1 MAMPSNLPERSVA
14 SPRGFTRLRL
24 QTTARLAAAAAEI
37 NATAPKPERGRWFHH
52 AIAIGLLAG
61 MGTLMLTSMR
71 GESPTTDET
80 VHLTR
85 GVAFYWGEAATLS
98 YAHPP
103 LGNALTALPIVLDQP
118 HEDLTQADGYDLGQV
133 ERVARAL
140 LEDHYSERRNW
151 FFEARAA
158 VALIALLMAG
168 YAYLLGS
175 ALFGPAAGLVGL
187 AFVALHPT
195 LIAHGRL
202 MTTDMPV
209 TAAMLFCT
217 GEAILY
223 LVGRARWHALTAALM
238 FGVAVTT
245 KYTALALLP
254 VLGVLAIACAWF
266 GLGRYAGLPRKR
278 ALLST
283 ALLALLVC
291 ATGLV
296 SINAIYGFDR
306 TGLRVDQI
314 LQLPEPMNQI
324 TRGYNGSLLERRS
337 ILKHLPDSFRIP
349 VPFTYL
355 YGLTSISVHDRGGH
369 LSTFFGKALR
379 RGHPAYFPVMI
390 AIKTPLL
397 SLAGLF
403 VAGVICWRR
412 RGRVSL
418 GAWLLATYAGILLLL
433 AMRSGINIGIRHILP
448 ILPVLGILAGA
459 GAVHAFRAVGRSQ
472 LRTSVSACLAAAHVL
487 GLAWC
492 YPDYISD
499 FNALVGGRVG
509 GEKIS
514 IVGEEWG
521 QDMVRLGTAL
531 QARGVKVFRYNTD
544 TFTSGLELARFG
556 VEVQKLAC
564 PQKAPTNVWVGVNAR
579 ERARFPECLTWLPAR
594 EPDVVINN
602 HIWVFN
608 MPKRS
613 K

>member
-1 MAMPSNLPERSVA
+1 MPAAVPERPVA
-14 SPRGFTRLRL
+14 PPRGLARLRL
-24 QTTARLAAAAAEI
+24 LTTARLEAAAADI
-37 NATAPKPERGRWFHH
+37 NARTPEHERARWFHH
-52 AIAIGLLAG
+52 LIAIALLIG
-61 MGTLMLTSMR
+61 MGALMLLSMR
-71 GESPTTDET
+71 DESPTTDET

-85 GVAFYWGEAATLS
+85 GVSFYWGEAASLS

-103 LGNALTALPIVLDQP
+103 LGNALTALPIVIDEP
-118 HEDLTQADGYDLGQV
+118 HQDVTKADGYDLGQV

-140 LEDHYSERRNW
+140 LEEHYPERRKW

-168 YAYLLGS
+168 YAYLLGN
-175 ALFGPAAGLVGL
+175 ALFGPIAGLVGL
-187 AFVALHPT
+187 GFVALHPT
-195 LIAHGRL
+195 LIAHGRS

-217 GEAILY
+217 GETVLY
-223 LVGRARWHALTAALM
+223 LIGRARWHALVAALM
-238 FGVAVTT
+238 FGAAVTT

-254 VLGVLAIACAWF
+254 VLGLLAIACAWF
-266 GLGRYAGLPRKR
+266 GLGRYAGIPRKR

-283 ALLALLVC
+283 ALFALLVC
-291 ATGLV
+291 ATGLL
-296 SINAIYGFDR
+296 SINAIYRFDR

-337 ILKHLPDSFRIP
+337 VLKHLPGWFRMP
-349 VPFTYL
+349 VPFTYV

-369 LSTFFGKALR
+369 LSTFFGKTYR
-379 RGHPAYFPVMI
+379 KGHPAYFPVLL

-403 VAGVICWRR
+403 FAGAICWRR
-412 RGRVSL
+412 RGRVNL
-418 GAWLLATYAGILLLL
+418 GAWLLAAYAGILLLL

-448 ILPVLGILAGA
+448 VLPVLGILSGA
-459 GAVHAFRAVGRSQ
+459 GAVAAFRAVGRSQ
-472 LRTSVSACLAAAHVL
+472 LRNGVVACLAAAHVL

-531 QARGVKVFRYNTD
+531 QERGVKVLRYNTD
-544 TFTSGLELARFG
+544 TFTSGLELARFDVR
-556 VEVQKLAC
+556 VERLAC
-564 PQKAPTNVWVGVNAR
+564 PKKAPLNVWVGVNAR
-579 ERARFPECLTWLPAR
+579 ERARFPECLTWLPKR
-594 EPDVVINN
+594 DPDVVINN
-602 HIWVFN
+602 HIWLFKL
-608 MPKRS
+608 PKRL
-613 K
+613 